1 MALKSKS
8 NSIWFPYILI
18 NNVFFFFDVKI
29 AILQMWKGSHLAFWR
44 TQIVIK
50 VKVIKK
56 IKNYVIF
63 FVNNMPLQ
71 ELENLADELREE
83 IVYTVSKTGG
93 HLSSNLGVVELT
105 ISLHYVFDTPDDKI
119 IWDVGHQVMN
129 HKIYSQYLHYDII
142 FLNKKA
148 ILIFIISIYSRIHIK
163 YWQEGDRKW
172 ILSDKRVDLQAS
184 LRETRVRMM
193 LLVLAIALLA
203 FLLV

>member
-1 MALKSKS
+1 M
-8 NSIWFPYILI
+8 
-18 NNVFFFFDVKI
+18 
-29 AILQMWKGSHLAFWR
+29 
-44 TQIVIK
+44 
-50 VKVIKK
+50 
-56 IKNYVIF
+56 IF

-142 FLNKKA
+142 FLNKKE

-163 YWQEGDRKW
+163 Y
-172 ILSDKRVDLQAS
+172 
-184 LRETRVRMM
+184 
-193 LLVLAIALLA
+193 
-203 FLLV
+203 